1 MTNLSIFIIATLVAL
16 GTSQTDYAANFVY
29 GQNGLFTTS
38 TSNQPS
44 LSASTLTFPQGV
56 VYDVF
61 GGVYIADGGNNRIL
75 YFQTSTSTTPLRV
88 YGQGGSFTSNTA
100 NLGGILATSLSSPYG
115 VALDSANGLY
125 VADTRNNRVLYYPSA
140 STTATAVYGQGG
152 SFSTNTANNGGIS
165 STSLAVPSG
174 VALDGNGNL
183 YVSDSGNNR
192 VLRFTI
198 GNPIA
203 TAVWGQSSFATG
215 SINQGLSS
223 GTTASALN
231 FPNGV
236 VATANGLFIADTY
249 NNRVL
254 FYAGYVSSAT
264 AVYGQSG
271 SYTSRSVQP
280 LSAGSLSA
288 PTELT
293 YNYTSQSLY
302 ISDSLNNRVVYY
314 YGPSTVGAAVV
325 YGQGGSMTTNNGGTP
340 VSSRTLAANIKGL
353 SLWGGQLLIS
363 DTSNNRVLRFPAVD
377 PGQLPLTTAPAT
389 SATCFHESTT
399 IEYKGKWYTLQ
410 QLSSGAEK
418 ECRVPH
424 VVTSDGYVITI
435 SCSKDTT
442 SVISHLRLTG
452 DHLIKT
458 FNGKYEKYMSA
469 ENIPLGSVVV
479 QSGSDSGTS
488 QCKIVSKEK
497 EFNQKYFGLNCLES
511 IVYADGIQTSTFGS
525 YHHIPSAWMSLV
537 GRAFGIDLASRWGD
551 SIAQWFHR
559 NNYYN

>member
-29 GQNGLFTTS
+29 GQTGLFTTS

-44 LSASTLTFPQGV
+44 LSASTLSSPQGV
-56 VYDVF
+56 VYDLF
-61 GGVYIADGGNNRIL
+61 GGVYIADSLNNRVL
-75 YFQTSTSTTPLRV
+75 YYQTSTSTTPLRV
-88 YGQGGSFTSNTA
+88 YGQGGLFTTNTA
-100 NLGGILATSLSSPYG
+100 NNGGISATSLFVPVA

-125 VADTRNNRVLYYPSA
+125 VADNRNSRVLYYPSA
-140 STTATAVYGQGG
+140 STTATFVYGQAG
-152 SFSTNTANNGGIS
+152 SFTTNAANNGGIS
-165 STSLAVPSG
+165 ASSLAFPNGLS
-174 VALDGNGNL
+174 LDGNGNL
-183 YVSDSGNNR
+183 YIADSANNR

-198 GNPIA
+198 GNSVA
-203 TAVWGQSSFATG
+203 TAVWGQSSFTTSSA
-215 SINQGLSS
+215 NQGLSS
-223 GTTASALN
+223 GTTALALFN
-231 FPNGV
+231 PNGV
-236 VATANGLFIADTY
+236 VATANGLFVADTY

-254 FYAGYVSSAT
+254 FYSGYASSAT
-264 AVYGQSG
+264 AVYGQSN
-271 SYTSRSVQP
+271 SFSSRNVQP
-280 LSAGSLSA
+280 LSANSLST
-288 PTELT
+288 PTALT
-293 YNYTSQSLY
+293 YNASSQSLY

-325 YGQGGSMTTNNGGTP
+325 YGQGGSTTTNNGGTP
-340 VSSRTLAANIKGL
+340 VSSRTFSTDIKSL
-353 SLWGGQLLIS
+353 SLWNGQLLVV
-363 DTSNNRVLRFPAVD
+363 DNGNNRVLRFPAVD
-377 PGQLPLTTAPAT
+377 PSQLPLTTAPAS
-389 SATCFHESTT
+389 SAPCFHESTT

-410 QLSSGAEK
+410 QLSSGDEK

-424 VVTSDGYVITI
+424 IVTSDGYVITI

-458 FNGKYEKYMSA
+458 FNGKYEKYISA

-479 QSGSDSGTS
+479 QSGSDAGTY

-511 IVYADGIQTSTFGS
+511 TVYADGIQTSTFGS
-525 YHHIPSAWMSLV
+525 YHHIPSAWMRVV
-537 GRAFGIDLASRWGD
+537 GCWFGIDSASRWGD